1 MKKVLVPFDGSKSSL
16 RAVQY
21 AASLAKEISGIEFE
35 LLTVTDP
42 VEFRTHAGTPTD
54 IRRKQEEKG
63 KQVAQPACEILDA
76 AGAKYQLSVRVGAP
90 ASEIAQH
97 LHATGCTAIVMGT
110 RGMTPVAS
118 MLIGSVTTK
127 VIGLVDVPVTLI
139 K

>member
-1 MKKVLVPFDGSKSSL
+1 MKKVLIPFDGSESAL

-21 AASLAKEISGIEFE
+21 AATLAKEISGIEFE

-42 VEFRTHAGTPTD
+42 VELRSHAGSSTD

-63 KQVAQPACEILDA
+63 RQLAQPACEVLDN
-76 AGAKYQLSVRVGAP
+76 AGATYRLSVRVGAP

-97 LHATGCTAIVMGT
+97 VHQTGSTGVIMGT
-110 RGMTPVAS
+110 RGMGLVAS
-118 MLIGSVTTK
+118 MMIGSVATK
-127 VIGLVDVPVTLI
+127 VIGLVNVPVTLI